1 MLLGCAAG
9 RCPATTILGLSL
21 YRSHAT
27 DLEKPQIRRSRR
39 WFGRQSHRRHSFAA
53 STSAA
58 PATCCTVSASQF
70 PIEPA
75 EPAAPIPRLPS
86 LAAFERRPRCAWQR
100 SRWAGIRNPSQNHAF
115 YESSGHVRCSSDFGT
130 NAGKSGTSVQCHKQA
145 NAARHGGAS
154 SSARRRNPPQNVP
167 ENAGLH
173 LKRSRAVVL
182 VVSRSHHDNEIKLRD
197 DADRLPASTKRAS
210 PVDLTAIGQRPP

>member
-27 DLEKPQIRRSRR
+27 DLENPKIRRSRR
-39 WFGRQSHRRHSFAA
+39 WFGRQSHRRHAFAA

-70 PIEPA
+70 PIESA

-100 SRWAGIRNPSQNHAF
+100 SRWAGIRNPSQSRTSHRLRGSLHNAVQRKRNKSRRPHIPDSLVRPSHIALIIARNEQILRTHPGF
-115 YESSGHVRCSSDFGT
+115 SRIAVISLRPQPSMEPAQAAHFACRAKVSST
-130 NAGKSGTSVQCHKQA
+130 
-145 NAARHGGAS
+145 
-154 SSARRRNPPQNVP
+154 
-167 ENAGLH
+167 
-173 LKRSRAVVL
+173 
-182 VVSRSHHDNEIKLRD
+182 
-197 DADRLPASTKRAS
+197 
-210 PVDLTAIGQRPP
+210 

>member
-39 WFGRQSHRRHSFAA
+39 RLGRPSHRRHSFAA
-53 STSAA
+53 STPAA
-58 PATCCTVSASQF
+58 PAPCCTPSADQF

-75 EPAAPIPRLPS
+75 EPGAPIPRLPS

-100 SRWAGIRNPSQNHAF
+100 SRWAGIRNPSH
-115 YESSGHVRCSSDFGT
+115 ERSSRPRPPTVSL
-130 NAGKSGTSVQCHKQA
+130 APKSGRIG
-145 NAARHGGAS
+145 AAPRTVEECRFCCRIGG
-154 SSARRRNPPQNVP
+154 SAEIEEAREGSQS
-167 ENAGLH
+167 L
-173 LKRSRAVVL
+173 SFAV
-182 VVSRSHHDNEIKLRD
+182 
-197 DADRLPASTKRAS
+197 
-210 PVDLTAIGQRPP
+210 RP